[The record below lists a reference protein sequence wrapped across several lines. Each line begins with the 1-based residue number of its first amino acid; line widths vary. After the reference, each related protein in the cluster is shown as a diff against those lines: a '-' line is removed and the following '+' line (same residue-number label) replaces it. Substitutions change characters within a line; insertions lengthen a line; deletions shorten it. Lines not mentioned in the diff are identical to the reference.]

1 MSHLRQVRN
10 YKRLVAPITYMLS
23 SEDDVIDVDTT
34 NGLATIYIPNIQANA
49 TIDRKFYINDATN
62 NAQANPITLVCIDGN
77 TINNSPTLGLNVNG
91 ISAQVIIV
99 DQNKYLANLNTDNT
113 GGGGGI
119 AFTSVTYA
127 ALQTLIGTSALV
139 QGNYYLINDYQTI
152 YDQPDYNAIGSPK
165 PVVTTNTGTVEPL
178 IVQASSVNKIN
189 ERAIST
195 LYPLDVIQYDVTFTQ
210 TEVMLQPAKGRIILR
225 TDNNNNTTNYDHR
238 QVVFKRYESF
248 PSSGVYTEVY
258 DNGNAS
264 LNTIP
269 TFGADCY
276 SNNIGNFYT
285 ALNPLNTGFI
295 LSNNVFEGNARNN
308 KTGSDFYNN
317 TFANN
322 VYSNIFGNSCHYNV
336 FEGSVLENIISNNFS
351 LNKIGSRFWNN
362 TVGDNF
368 NNNITSTLFTDN
380 QIENNFQYNILGNNF
395 RSNKIG
401 NNFQY
406 NNISTYFGFDTGNN
420 YYSGNTIGDNCHFN
434 FIGNNFYS
442 NFIKNSCTGNTF
454 GATVTFNYTITS
466 GTGYSAGTQ
475 ISDLSSPSTTAR
487 IVSDIGTSM
496 VVRAFTDTW
505 YIGVI
510 ISDGVTEATLDSIS
524 VSYDATGLFTSNDIG
539 NNFSSNQIANYFG
552 YDADDNTRVGNRIAD
567 NFKDNIIAERFNSNV
582 IGNSFSLNTIGLR
595 FFSNKIGEY
604 SNNNSVGDNVQYNII
619 GSQFSANII
628 GNIFEYN
635 NIDNVFS
642 SNAIGDDFKNNQIG
656 NFFQENTITDLF
668 KNNNICNG
676 FASNTIGDS
685 FQQNIF
691 QSPTSLNYL
700 AATFVYG
707 GYNCIIFTNSNGTET
722 LSYYDITNTL
732 TIPPT
737 PNS

>member
-1 MSHLRQVRN
+1 VSDN
-10 YKRLVAPITYMLS
+10 STPKNIKFLS
-23 SEDDVIDVDTT
+23 GVSVYNVSPSDDIINVDTT
-34 NGLATIYIPNIQANA
+34 VSAVTIVLPNIQNA
-49 TIDRKFYINDATN
+49 QLNLFRKNFFINDITNSAFTN
-62 NAQANPITLVCIDGN
+62 NITIIAAGGIVNSGQLTKIL
-77 TINNSPTLGLNVNG
+77 INNG
-91 ISAQVIIV
+91 SAICTIV
-99 DQNKYLANLNTDNT
+99 DTNEYQVATDNPT
-113 GGGGGI
+113 SGGGMT
-119 AFTSVTYA
+119 FTSLTYA

-139 QGNYYLINDYQTI
+139 KGDYYLINDYQTI

-178 IVQASSVNKIN
+178 IVQASSANQIN

-210 TEVMLQPAKGRIILR
+210 TEVMFQPAKGRIILR

-264 LNTIP
+264 LDTIP

-317 TFANN
+317 TFGNN

-336 FEGSVLENIISNNFS
+336 FEGSIQENIISNNFS

-380 QIENNFQYNILGNNF
+380 EIENNFQYNILGNNF

-406 NNISTYFGFDTGNN
+406 NNVSSYFGFDTGNN

-487 IVSDIGTSM
+487 IVSDTGTSM

-510 ISDGVTEATLDSIS
+510 ISDGVTTATLDSIS
-524 VSYDATGLFTSNDIG
+524 VSYDTTGLFTSNDIG

-567 NFKDNIIAERFNSNV
+567 NFNNNIIAERFNSNV

-642 SNAIGDDFKNNQIG
+642 SNAIGNDFKNNQIG

-722 LSYYDITNTL
+722 LSYYDATNTL
-732 TIPPT
+732 TIPLT

>member
-1 MSHLRQVRN
+1 M
-10 YKRLVAPITYMLS
+10 AEFGFITTGGS
-23 SEDDVIDVDTT
+23 
-34 NGLATIYIPNIQANA
+34 G
-49 TIDRKFYINDATN
+49 
-62 NAQANPITLVCIDGN
+62 
-77 TINNSPTLGLNVNG
+77 
-91 ISAQVIIV
+91 
-99 DQNKYLANLNTDNT
+99 

-119 AFTSVTYA
+119 SFTSLTYA

-152 YDQPDYNAIGSPK
+152 YDQPDYNAAGSPK
-165 PVVTTNTGTVEPL
+165 AVVTTNTGTIEPL
-178 IVQASSVNKIN
+178 IVQASSANQIN

-210 TEVMLQPAKGRIILR
+210 TEVMFQPAKGRIILR

-238 QVVFKRYESF
+238 QVVFKRYETA
-248 PSSGVYTEVY
+248 PSSGIYTVVY

-264 LNTIP
+264 LDTIP
-269 TFGADCY
+269 TFGTDCY

-285 ALNPLNTGFI
+285 NSNPLNTGFI
-295 LSNNVFEGNARNN
+295 LSNNIFGDNCRDNN
-308 KTGSDFYNN
+308 TGSDFYNN
-317 TFANN
+317 TFGSTI
-322 VYSNIFGNSCHYNV
+322 YSNIFGNSCHTNV
-336 FEGSVLENIISNNFS
+336 FEGNIHENIINNGFS
-351 LNKIGSRFWNN
+351 LNTINSKFWNN

-368 NNNITSTLFTDN
+368 NNNITSIFFTDN

-406 NNISTYFGFDTGNN
+406 NNVSSYFGFDTGNN

-487 IVSDIGTSM
+487 IVSDTGTSM

-510 ISDGVTEATLDSIS
+510 ISDGVTTATLDSIS
-524 VSYDATGLFTSNDIG
+524 VSYDTTGLFTSNDIG

-552 YDADDNTRVGNRIAD
+552 YDADDNSRVGNRIAD
-567 NFKDNIIAERFNSNV
+567 NFNNNIIAERFNSNL

-604 SNNNSVGDNVQYNII
+604 SNNNSVGDNVQFNII
-619 GSQFSANII
+619 GSQFSANLI

-676 FASNTIGDS
+676 FASNTIGDF

-722 LSYYDITNTL
+722 LSYYDATNTL